1 MNYKPH
7 EFIDVMIYAM
17 FLWFFIASL
26 SSKRADNVS
35 SVLILVWISIT
46 VLWMSKIPFD
56 LNTKEYLNAYIQKRE
71 FLVQFDAVF
80 SLIISMFLRY
90 DKNAW
95 KQALL
100 LSFATICHIM
110 IIYDLSIYSSSFSNL
125 FYLYYDELIITIG
138 FLQMMVAYAA
148 LVNGINNSRRTL
160 STMLRRIDDYCHGS
174 IQNISTQ
181 KKTKANP

>member
-17 FLWFFIASL
+17 ILWFFIASL

-56 LNTKEYLNAYIQKRE
+56 ISTKEYLNAYIQKRE

-80 SLIISMFLRY
+80 SLIISMFLRH

-100 LSFATICHIM
+100 LSFATFCHIM
-110 IIYDLSIYSSSFSNL
+110 IIYDLSIYSSSFSSL
-125 FYLYYDELIITIG
+125 FYLYYDELIIAIG
-138 FLQMMVAYAA
+138 LLQMMVAYAA
-148 LVNGINNSRRTL
+148 LVNGITNSRRAL
-160 STMLRRIDDYCHGS
+160 STMLCRSNAYCHG
-174 IQNISTQ
+174 IIKNISTQ
-181 KKTKANP
+181 KKTKANS